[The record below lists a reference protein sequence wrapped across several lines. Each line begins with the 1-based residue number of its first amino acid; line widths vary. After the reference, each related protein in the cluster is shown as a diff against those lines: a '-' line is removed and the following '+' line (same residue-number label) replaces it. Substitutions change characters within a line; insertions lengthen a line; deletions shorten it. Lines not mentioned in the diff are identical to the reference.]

1 MIKPSLKTSK
11 LVGTIGLA
19 LLLLLALAISGFT
32 VARFSDTA
40 NQPNL
45 PQTEPLVAGLTNVIK
60 NGDFEDNPRS
70 GIATYWEPYDNGG
83 AHFGW
88 YMEEWWQ
95 AVHSGE
101 RSQLMEIF
109 QVESF
114 KPDRVMAIYQTVE
127 VIPNANYN
135 LTIHA
140 LMRSDAPKE
149 DRNQGEYTMDWG
161 IDYSG
166 EGKYYKV
173 TQWVNMPV
181 VEQLRLGG
189 LGPQNDALPLFFERF
204 TSTVHTGSSNKITLF
219 IRAVK
224 LQPTG
229 TEVNY
234 NVDDVSLI
242 GPYPVAPPPPQP
254 GTANGSTEIIP
265 AAASAETAAEDSTP
279 PASDN
284 NLPHA
289 GTILPRN
296 ISGGVLAFGSLILII
311 LGATAASSLLYSR
324 KT

>member
-1 MIKPSLKTSK
+1 M
-11 LVGTIGLA
+11 GLA

-32 VARFSDTA
+32 VVRFSDAA

-45 PQTEPLVAGLTNVIK
+45 PQTEPPAAGLTNVIK

-70 GIATYWEPYDNGG
+70 GIATHWEPYDNGG

-109 QVESF
+109 RVESF
-114 KPDRVMAIYQTVE
+114 KPNRVMAIYQTVE
-127 VIPNANYN
+127 VSPNANYN

-140 LMRSDAPKE
+140 LMRSDAPQE
-149 DRNQGEYTMDWG
+149 DRNQGEYAMDWG

-189 LGPQNDALPLFFERF
+189 FGPQNDALPLFFERF

-242 GPYPVAPPPPQP
+242 GPYPVAPPPQP
-254 GTANGSTEIIP
+254 EIVNGPPEVIP
-265 AAASAETAAEDSTP
+265 AAASEETATEDSTS

-284 NLPHA
+284 NLPNA
-289 GTILPRN
+289 GAILPRN
-296 ISGGVLAFGSLILII
+296 ISGGALALGGLVLIV